1 MNKEKLTVERDSK
14 GTVTYSNSK
23 GQLHNPNGPALVYVD
38 GEKEHYINN
47 QLHNENGPA
56 IVCANGDKFYFI
68 NGELHN
74 PNGPALVYVD
84 GYKAYYING
93 KPLTKTEFAAWQAE
107 QIAEQIAALH
117 NKTATIDGI
126 KYKLT
131 AK

>member
-23 GQLHNPNGPALVYVD
+23 GDLHNPYGPALVYVD

-56 IVCANGDKFYFI
+56 IVCANGDKFYYI

-74 PNGPALVYVD
+74 PNGPAIVW
-84 GYKAYYING
+84 ANG
-93 KPLTKTEFAAWQAE
+93 KKEYWINDKLLNKADFKTWQAE
-107 QIAEQIAALH
+107 Q
-117 NKTATIDGI
+117 
-126 KYKLT
+126 T